1 MQESSKKDPN
11 QITRCEHDDESN
23 SKRVMVVNTEM
34 GMELSHSDGDSIFSI
49 PSVQSVS
56 MASGDVVSISDF
68 REYQVFS
75 DEEIDSISISPEED
89 GSFFVQ
95 LGGNFP
101 PKSPIFKDIGL
112 RIKVISPLSTKIV
125 LVGRS

>member
-11 QITRCEHDDESN
+11 QIARCEHDDESN

-56 MASGDVVSISDF
+56 MANGDVVSISDF

-75 DEEIDSISISPEED
+75 DAAIDSISISPEEE
-89 GSFFVQ
+89 GSFFVE
-95 LGGNFP
+95 LGSSSS
-101 PKSPIFKDIGL
+101 PKSAIFKDIGL